1 MLVRCADAGLVEQY
15 KSFQKRMKAERNAF
29 AGGHLDD
36 AQLQENLRRL
46 RREKAECACRIEA
59 SIRQSG
65 SQALE
70 RVEQGSLAL
79 ARKTFAEADDL
90 EKAATRLRQ
99 TAARQEELGRI
110 AGSVGRVCLGAAAED
125 QADQPP
131 RDDEE
136 DMFEPPKA
144 SASKPDW
151 EVTWRSEGLP
161 ATETPALWAAR
172 AAAHRERAKEATAQK
187 QAAEKAAKKEK
198 TDGYRSMTTADLRA
212 KLDAAGLDSS
222 GSKAALVKRLLNAP
236 PAAASGCAAGG
247 PEVAPSPAAPAAPP
261 SEEGASA
268 PPAPAAAAGPPR
280 TLRARVQ
287 AALSYAAFGRRPPLL
302 KRKRETP
309 RSSADAG
316 GTVETA
322 SDFKPFE
329 GGDAAPVTPPIDD
342 ALAEQAGRLASRQER
357 GVAAEKETYTCSVVL
372 GRGSKWAGGLCGHL
386 MPCKRHE
393 KQAATKA
400 AAKPAAR
407 PPAAVA
413 PRERQDVE
421 GSHSAVGAGI
431 RPVGTRCAIFSFFSG
446 AGFMD
451 LGFEREQFEVAFTI
465 ELSTHFCRAYKYSR
479 ERMGMPLPR
488 FGCNKGDVSQIEHV
502 TLRTRVER
510 MRSEGKLVGFI
521 GGPPCQ
527 DFSKAG
533 KNLGE
538 SGDDGKLTG
547 AYFDLILEM
556 KPDFVVFEN
565 VDNLYIEH
573 RAYYESQKQKLEDT
587 HWMTDKVVSCLEL
600 GVPQD
605 RRRLILFGVCRDLLH
620 HLHQTDLKSL
630 EDEFWGGVP
639 YPNASEAV
647 DWPRV
652 DEYLPNGERPMPP
665 GIQAY
670 RELTIEECFL
680 RNDVGNHANGEHFLK
695 PKSQRIETVQE
706 GDVSRKSFKRPHRW
720 RYAPTAAYGNNEVPL
735 HPYKS
740 RRMSAAE
747 ALAIQSLPKEFELPP
762 DMPLTHMFKTIGN
775 GVPFLAAKHFAGR
788 VHAFLERVSVASSGA
803 SSSPPASST

>member
-1 MLVRCADAGLVEQY
+1 M
-15 KSFQKRMKAERNAF
+15 
-29 AGGHLDD
+29 
-36 AQLQENLRRL
+36 
-46 RREKAECACRIEA
+46 
-59 SIRQSG
+59 
-65 SQALE
+65 
-70 RVEQGSLAL
+70 
-79 ARKTFAEADDL
+79 ARF
-90 EKAATRLRQ
+90 
-99 TAARQEELGRI
+99 
-110 AGSVGRVCLGAAAED
+110 
-125 QADQPP
+125 
-131 RDDEE
+131 
-136 DMFEPPKA
+136 
-144 SASKPDW
+144 
-151 EVTWRSEGLP
+151 
-161 ATETPALWAAR
+161 
-172 AAAHRERAKEATAQK
+172 
-187 QAAEKAAKKEK
+187 
-198 TDGYRSMTTADLRA
+198 
-212 KLDAAGLDSS
+212 
-222 GSKAALVKRLLNAP
+222 
-236 PAAASGCAAGG
+236 
-247 PEVAPSPAAPAAPP
+247 
-261 SEEGASA
+261 
-268 PPAPAAAAGPPR
+268 
-280 TLRARVQ
+280 
-287 AALSYAAFGRRPPLL
+287 
-302 KRKRETP
+302 
-309 RSSADAG
+309 
-316 GTVETA
+316 
-322 SDFKPFE
+322 
-329 GGDAAPVTPPIDD
+329 
-342 ALAEQAGRLASRQER
+342 LAEQTKQTVEFLSAQPGLLGVGSLVRHTVKTVVDTAMVLAPAVFHDDNHGQTVLVLSYRVVSLDDMKLGWAKSIKEVLVRAPAPWLPARLELWQPPTAAQEFLEQALAGHCFLRNEQLNALAIEHGVQVPERRDGVVEKLCSLAATACLEHLEAQLRGRVLYAIVPAGPARVLRLPLLPDERFLPRVEEPRFESRAGRAESAVASGSR
-357 GVAAEKETYTCSVVL
+357 GVAEANICSVLL
-372 GRGSKWAGGLCGHL
+372 GRGSKRAGEQCGKP

-465 ELSTHFCRAYKYSR
+465 ELSTRFCRAYKYSR

-521 GGPPCQ
+521 GGPPCP

-547 AYFDLILEM
+547 VYFDLILDM

-565 VDNLYIEH
+565 VDNLYREH

-620 HLHQTDLKSL
+620 HLHHDDLKSL

-652 DEYLPNGERPMPP
+652 DEYLANGERPMPP

-670 RELTIEECFL
+670 RSLTIEEWFL

-695 PKSQRIETVQE
+695 PKSQRIEKVQE

-775 GVPFLAAKHFAGR
+775 GLPFLAAKHFAGR
-788 VHAFLERVSVASSGA
+788 VHAFLERVSVASS
-803 SSSPPASST
+803 SSPPASST

>member
-1 MLVRCADAGLVEQY
+1 MSGLSDMQAKRLAEKLAKDVAAGHTDTSE
-15 KSFQKRMKAERNAF
+15 FQH
-29 AGGHLDD
+29 G
-36 AQLQENLRRL
+36 
-46 RREKAECACRIEA
+46 
-59 SIRQSG
+59 
-65 SQALE
+65 
-70 RVEQGSLAL
+70 
-79 ARKTFAEADDL
+79 
-90 EKAATRLRQ
+90 LRQ
-99 TAARQEELGRI
+99 YHTYQEEQRAAGKKTREGKHSAKLAPLMAALPAEQRALGLHISAEHDTTRR
-110 AGSVGRVCLGAAAED
+110 AAAAEAED
-125 QADQPP
+125 TRATIREKSAPANAYFDNIGGAGSSADLRLQGKALLERAREQERQAKRKQT
-131 RDDEE
+131 EE
-136 DMFEPPKA
+136 
-144 SASKPDW
+144 
-151 EVTWRSEGLP
+151 R
-161 ATETPALWAAR
+161 R
-172 AAAHRERAKEATAQK
+172 AAAK
-187 QAAEKAAKKEK
+187 EKA
-198 TDGYRSMTTADLRA
+198 DGYRSLPMADLRA

-236 PAAASGCAAGG
+236 PAAASGSAAGG
-247 PEVAPSPAAPAAPP
+247 PEVVPGPDAPAAPP

-280 TLRARVQ
+280 TQRARVQ

-342 ALAEQAGRLASRQER
+342 ALAEQAGRLAARQER

-407 PPAAVA
+407 PPAAVV

-521 GGPPCQ
+521 GGPPCP

-565 VDNLYIEH
+565 VENLYKEH

-620 HLHQTDLKSL
+620 HLHHDDLKSL

-639 YPNASEAV
+639 YPNAKEAV

-670 RELTIEECFL
+670 RELTIEYWFL

-695 PKSQRIETVQE
+695 PKSQRIKTVQE
-706 GDVSRKSFKRPHRW
+706 GDVSKKSFKRPHRW

-775 GVPFLAAKHFAGR
+775 GLPFLAAKHFAGR